1 MIRPLGL
8 LPCLLTMLISTGS
21 ALAAPTVT
29 NSVTIGPQP
38 LGVVVEA
45 GTQRV
50 FVSDTILG
58 AVVEY
63 DGARGVVG
71 SPINIDGQP
80 ASLAIDNQGHRLF
93 VGNVDTTGPAVS
105 VVDTGTGQVSS
116 LVAAGHRV
124 WGLAFDGEINH
135 LYVGDP
141 DTGEVAVVD
150 GSTGQSIGRVPVGG
164 APVAIAVNPTNGE
177 VAVAVQGNSP
187 ALALIDPNNLGNS
200 AVRIPMPDGP
210 PTQVGVDTNTSKFF
224 VARGG
229 SNPALLVLRPA
240 ATAFDNAIPI
250 APGVNGIAIDR
261 NSQIYLSHAANQA
274 TIIDGATGNP
284 VAELPF
290 GDAANQVAAAPNHA
304 AVDPDSS
311 PTRVY
316 MVDSANGTLSILTN
330 Q

>member
-1 MIRPLGL
+1 MKRSLRL
-8 LPCLLTMLISTGS
+8 LPCLLTTLVWTGS

-38 LGVVVEA
+38 LAVVVEA

-50 FVSDTILG
+50 FVSDLILG

-80 ASLAIDNQGHRLF
+80 ASLAIDNRGHRLF
-93 VGNVDTTGPAVS
+93 AGNVDTVGPAVS
-105 VVDTGTGQVSS
+105 VVDTGTGRVSS
-116 LVAAGHRV
+116 LVPAGHRV
-124 WGLAFDGEINH
+124 WGLGYDEAINH

-141 DTGEVAVVD
+141 DAGEVAVVD
-150 GSTGQSIGRVPVGG
+150 GSSGQSVGRVGVGG
-164 APVAIAVNPTNGE
+164 APVAIAVNPSNGE

-187 ALALIDPNNLGNS
+187 GLALIDPNNLGS
-200 AVRIPMPDGP
+200 TSLRIPMPEGP
-210 PTQVGVDTNTSKFF
+210 PTQVGVDPATGKFF

-229 SNPALLVLRPA
+229 TNPALLVLRPGSS
-240 ATAFDNAIPI
+240 AFDNAIPI

-261 NSQIYLSHAANQA
+261 NSQIYLSHATNQA
-274 TIIDGATGNP
+274 TIIDGNSGNP

-290 GDAANQVAAAPNHA
+290 GGVANQVMDAPNHA
-304 AVDPDSS
+304 ALDPDSN

-316 MVDSANGTLSILTN
+316 MVDSSNGTLSILTG